1 MEKFI
6 NKNIVENI
14 NTFDEILYI
23 DESFDIL
30 KRNFIVGGESR
41 NVLYK
46 RILRQ

>member
-30 KRNFIVGGESR
+30 KRNFIVGGKKA
-41 NVLYK
+41 VMYYK
-46 RILRQ
+46 

>member
-30 KRNFIVGGESR
+30 KRNLVKESR